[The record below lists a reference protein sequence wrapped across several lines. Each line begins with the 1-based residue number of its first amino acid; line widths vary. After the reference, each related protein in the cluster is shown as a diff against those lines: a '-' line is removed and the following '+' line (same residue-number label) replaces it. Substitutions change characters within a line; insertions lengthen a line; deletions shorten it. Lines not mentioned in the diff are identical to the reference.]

1 MATDDH
7 KRQEETFAN
16 FISPDKWK
24 DFESH
29 AKTISRELS
38 KDIALSATQNEKI
51 RTEVREYLEKEY
63 EICKISEDQLA
74 WAEEKLYG
82 SQVCAVDGTYSTYPM
97 LSGIRCR
104 IGVAAT
110 SYRNKR
116 TDGIV
121 FVSEQHVHPSES
133 SVLEILKSRKPEN
146 RLISGLLIRA
156 IMFYMERKIA
166 LDRQEEWLMFNGP
179 LVPFELRSGIGRMRA
194 LDPCLSLCEKIIDKK
209 TIVGIVAKSTE
220 DEIVSL
226 GLALEPLEYLKLR
239 PFKDDLEDWLPRA
252 HFNTADEK
260 RFRRFIN
267 THGPCLDIGLYK
279 AGNRAYIF
287 HAYREHF
294 HEAAALIMRDSL
306 FQPMRAYPLLIDY
319 SDSLCTYLLASSD
332 FKRMVD
338 FKLAKVDSLTFE
350 QSEIDQRRR

>member
-1 MATDDH
+1 MAIG
-7 KRQEETFAN
+7 RQKEQEVAFSD

-24 DFESH
+24 DFETH
-29 AKTISRELS
+29 AKSISEELF
-38 KDIALSATQNEKI
+38 KDIALSTAQNEKI
-51 RTEVREYLEKEY
+51 RKEARELLEKEY
-63 EICKISEDQLA
+63 EVCKISQDQLA

-110 SYRNKR
+110 SYRNRR

-121 FVSEQHVHPSES
+121 FISEQQVHPPES
-133 SVLEILKSRKPEN
+133 SVLEILKNRKQES

-194 LDPCLSLCEKIIDKK
+194 LDSCLSLCEKMIDKK
-209 TIVGIVAKSTE
+209 TIVGVVAKSTH

-226 GLALEPLEYLKLR
+226 GLALKPLEYLKLR
-239 PFKDDLEDWLPRA
+239 SFKEDLEDWLPRA
-252 HFNTADEK
+252 HFNTTDEN
-260 RFRRFIN
+260 RFRHFID
-267 THGPCLDIGLYK
+267 THGPCLDVGLYK
-279 AGNRAYIF
+279 AGSRAYIF
-287 HAYREHF
+287 HAHQELF
-294 HEAAALIMRDSL
+294 HEAASIVIRDSL

-319 SDSLCTYLLASSD
+319 ADSLCSHLLASSD
-332 FKRMVD
+332 FQRMVD
-338 FKLAKVDSLTFE
+338 FRLAKAGSLPFE
-350 QSEIDQRRR
+350 QSESDQRRR

>member
-1 MATDDH
+1 MATDGH
-7 KRQEETFAN
+7 ERQEETFAN
-16 FISPDKWK
+16 FISPEKWK

-29 AKTISRELS
+29 AKTISQELS
-38 KDIALSATQNEKI
+38 RDVALSATQNEKI
-51 RTEVREYLEKEY
+51 QKEVREYLEKEY
-63 EICKISEDQLA
+63 EICKVNEEGLT
-74 WAEEKLYG
+74 WAEEKLYS
-82 SQVCAVDGTYSTYPM
+82 SQVCAVDGTHSTYPM

-121 FVSEQHVHPSES
+121 FVSEQHLHPSES
-133 SVLEILKSRKPEN
+133 SVLEILKSRKTEN

-194 LDPCLSLCEKIIDKK
+194 LDPCLSLCEKIIDRK
-209 TIVGIVAKSTE
+209 TIVGVVAKSTE

-226 GLALEPLEYLKLR
+226 GLALKPLEYLKLR
-239 PFKDDLEDWLPRA
+239 SFKDDLEDWLPKA
-252 HFNTADEK
+252 HFNTTDEE
-260 RFRRFIN
+260 RFRRFIDS
-267 THGPCLDIGLYK
+267 HGPYLDIGLYK

-287 HAYREHF
+287 HAHQERF
-294 HEAAALIMRDSL
+294 HEAAALIIRDSL

-332 FKRMVD
+332 FRRMVD
-338 FKLAKVDSLTFE
+338 FKLANVGSLTFE

>member
-38 KDIALSATQNEKI
+38 NDIALSATQNEKI

-63 EICKISEDQLA
+63 EICKMSEDQLA

-267 THGPCLDIGLYK
+267 THGPFLDVGLYK
-279 AGNRAYIF
+279 SGSRAYIF
-287 HAYREHF
+287 HAHREHF

-306 FQPMRAYPLLIDY
+306 FQSIRGYPLLIDY
-319 SDSLCTYLLASSD
+319 ADSLCSYMLASSD
-332 FKRMVD
+332 FQRMVD